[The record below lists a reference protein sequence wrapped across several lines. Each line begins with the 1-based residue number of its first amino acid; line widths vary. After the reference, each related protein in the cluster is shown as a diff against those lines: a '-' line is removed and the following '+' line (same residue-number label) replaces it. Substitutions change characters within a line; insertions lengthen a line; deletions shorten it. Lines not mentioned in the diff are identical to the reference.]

1 MTTDQ
6 LLHDYEREAL
16 HQYRSNQAVQPN
28 TNGQEIS
35 TWVDWALLHQ
45 LIPWLAAAFA
55 WLMWAV
61 FLLIPTLFNF
71 DYAGMFPAVSNYAYV
86 MMGLTLCLAAS
97 VAAKCEHGVRAI
109 AFTFSVLLLSYW
121 IF

>member
-1 MTTDQ
+1 MNEQQ
-6 LLHDYEREAL
+6 LLAAYEREAL
-16 HQYRSNQAVQPN
+16 HQYRAESAAYINEVSKEPC
-28 TNGQEIS
+28 I
-35 TWVDWALLHQ
+35 DWALLHQ

-61 FLLIPTLFNF
+61 FLLVPTLFNF

-97 VAAKCEHGVRAI
+97 VAAKFAHGVRAI